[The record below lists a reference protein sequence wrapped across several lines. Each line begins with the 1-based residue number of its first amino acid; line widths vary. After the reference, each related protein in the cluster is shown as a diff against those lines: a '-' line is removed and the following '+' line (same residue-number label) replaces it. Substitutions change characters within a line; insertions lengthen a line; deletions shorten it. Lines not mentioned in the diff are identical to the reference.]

1 MRSGLG
7 GVGCLG
13 LVGGDRRGLRRGNLG
28 RSLGGLSLLSL
39 GGLVLG
45 LLLGLV
51 GLLLGGDRGGL
62 GLVLSFLERLVEDLE
77 LVALRLGDLEGAL
90 GARTALE
97 LLPVAGD
104 LADRGRS
111 AERRVG
117 KECVS
122 TSRSRWAPYH

>member
-51 GLLLGGDRGGL
+51 DLLLGGDRGGL

-90 GARTALE
+90 GARKALE
-97 LLPVAGD
+97 LLPVAGEI
-104 LADRGRS
+104 GR
-111 AERRVG
+111 AHVG
-117 KECVS
+117 TPVTNAHLVC
-122 TSRSRWAPYH
+122 RLLL